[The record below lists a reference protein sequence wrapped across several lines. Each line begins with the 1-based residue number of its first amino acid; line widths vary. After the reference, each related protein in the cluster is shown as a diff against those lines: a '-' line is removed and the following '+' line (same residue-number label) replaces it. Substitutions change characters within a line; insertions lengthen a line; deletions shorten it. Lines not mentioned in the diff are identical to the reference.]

1 MLRHGKHVLR
11 LASFDLTLIGCHMGL
26 TEGYSAATVGHTVH
40 AERAQYMSQV
50 SASTHSYGTP

>member
-1 MLRHGKHVLR
+1 
-11 LASFDLTLIGCHMGL
+11 MGL